1 MIFDQSSST
10 WIQFAKE
17 SFDLHLG
24 FSLPFIGDAI
34 DPDQFQPLNP
44 LLIIVL
50 LPFISVGL
58 WRLLARV
65 GLEMRAT
72 DKMLVGFILTA
83 ASMGVM
89 AVAGV
94 RAEQGIKVSIWWQVG
109 TYFLTT
115 VAELCISPVGLEL
128 AFTAAPRSMKGFITA
143 CFLLMVFFGN
153 LLDTVV
159 TRYYGELGPARYFG
173 VLTGLM
179 VVVTIAFVFLAQRF
193 NRGTIGAEAAKQ
205 AAPGRVWRQRTSERS

>member
-1 MIFDQSSST
+1 M
-10 WIQFAKE
+10 
-17 SFDLHLG
+17 
-24 FSLPFIGDAI
+24 
-34 DPDQFQPLNP
+34 
-44 LLIIVL
+44 L

-109 TYFLTT
+109 TYFLDDRGR
-115 VAELCISPVGLEL
+115 AAGFLPSGLEL

-205 AAPGRVWRQRTSERS
+205 AALAAFGGNEPPSEAIKEADAGRFRSGRPE